1 MNQSQHVIDFPLGE
15 LSPRMLGRYDLE
27 AYQKG
32 AKEITNLWPEFPGGF
47 SQRAGSKHHRTT
59 NGGRFI
65 PWVITPTLAY
75 ILELKA
81 TKLYIYKNDGT
92 AVMNGGS
99 PLEFTTPW
107 DAAAC
112 LLVQRCYG
120 AKAVY
125 LASDQ
130 AAIYELS
137 FIATDSFSFGVI
149 PSMSLAADPAFS
161 GSGEYPAAL
170 GMHDGRLYAGAPV
183 NDPDLI
189 MASYAGNKPAL
200 TFKGTTTSGSNQ
212 ITNVSAVD
220 IARLRVG
227 ETLTSAA
234 FANSTITALGDFSI
248 TISNNASASN
258 ASVDITRPKQVG
270 LYNWNWYETIVSVS
284 KQQRDPARSFDADM
298 TSGNTTLSNIARSS
312 IYDAD
317 TDTGMKV
324 GDRVSGPGI
333 VDKDKLTFVGTATS
347 GSNVITYVS
356 SSVIAKLTIGET
368 ITGSHIPSSQ
378 ITNLGAN
385 SVTISNNATG
395 TSDEATFERD
405 EVRTKIATLGETS
418 LVLDR
423 APTQTGRKNL
433 FAGWADPSV
442 PEYDIVRTE
451 SQVVLSATAFKKR
464 LTGDESCRILWFC
477 SGQNLVVGTLGGERI
492 IAPGTTSQNFAC
504 IKQTAFGSAPVQ
516 PVILGETLFF
526 VSADRKNIRE
536 YYYQDA
542 NQAYHSPNLNIFSDH
557 ILEDGVQDLDFAQ
570 APFPVLFART
580 GAKEII
586 GCAYE
591 RAYNYAAWFRVTL
604 QDATIE
610 SFCVVPDTSGTD
622 TLFCNVKRG
631 STYHLES
638 IRPPVYGDPHVD
650 GFAQA
655 TKTAGQVTG
664 ITWLDG
670 AAVVIYNGA
679 EYAVTLAG
687 GAATL
692 PAAIPDGA
700 SVYIGSAMAWAFE
713 FMPIQAQTYQGGTA
727 ALRTKNITGVIFRL
741 ASTWPFYAAMAGH
754 TAIPVPATG
763 AAIEDVRSPIVG
775 RWATMPSLR
784 LTNKSALGFTIRAAE
799 ITVDAGG

>member
-1 MNQSQHVIDFPLGE
+1 MIQSQHLIDFPLGE
-15 LSPRMLGRYDLE
+15 LSPRMLGRYDLD

-32 AKEITNLWPEFPGGF
+32 AREITNLWPQFPGGF

-65 PWVITPTLAY
+65 PWVITPTIAY

-92 AVMNGGS
+92 AVMDGGS
-99 PLEFTTPW
+99 PLELTTPW
-107 DAAAC
+107 DAAAFP
-112 LLVQRCYG
+112 LVQKCVA
-120 AKAVY
+120 AKSMF

-130 AAIYELS
+130 AAIYELKYQG
-137 FIATDSFSFGVI
+137 TDTFSFGAI
-149 PSMSLAADPAFS
+149 PSMSLAEDPAFS
-161 GSGEYPAAL
+161 GTGEYPAAI
-170 GMHDGRLYAGAPV
+170 GMHDGRIYAGGLV
-183 NDPDLI
+183 NDPDLLL
-189 MASYAGNKPAL
+189 ASYAGNKPVM
-200 TFKGTTTSGSNQ
+200 TFKGTTTNGSNQ

-227 ETLTSAA
+227 EALTCADFSD
-234 FANSTITALGDFSI
+234 STITALGDYTI
-248 TISNNASASN
+248 TINNTANASH
-258 ASVDITRPKQVG
+258 ASVDITRPKQIG
-270 LYNWNWYETIVSVS
+270 LYNWNWYETIVSIS
-284 KQQRDPARSFDADM
+284 KQQRDPARAFEADM
-298 TSGNTTLSNIARSS
+298 TSGNTTLSNIARSA
-312 IYDAD
+312 IYDAE
-317 TDTGMKV
+317 TDTGMKA
-324 GDRVSGPGI
+324 GDRLSGPGI

-368 ITGSHIPSSQ
+368 LTGTHIPSSQ

-385 SVTISNNATG
+385 SVTINNNATG
-395 TSDEATFERD
+395 SSAEATFERD

-423 APTQTGRKNL
+423 APTQTGRKSL
-433 FAGWADPSV
+433 FAGWADPAV
-442 PEYDIVRTE
+442 PEYDTVRTE
-451 SQVVLSATAFKKR
+451 RQVVLSATAFKKR
-464 LTGDESCRILWFC
+464 LTGDESCKILWFC

-492 IAPGTTSQNFAC
+492 IGPGTTSQGFMC
-504 IKQTAFGSAPVQ
+504 QKQTAFGSAPVQ

-526 VSADRKNIRE
+526 VGADRKSIRE

-542 NQAYHSPNLNIFSDH
+542 QQAYHSPNLNIFSDH
-557 ILEDGVQDLDFAQ
+557 ILEDGVQELDFAQ
-570 APFPVLFART
+570 SPFPVLFART
-580 GAKEII
+580 GGKEII

-591 RAYNYAAWFRVTL
+591 RSYSYAAWFRL
-604 QDATIE
+604 NMQGATIE

-622 TLFCNVKRG
+622 TLFLNVKRG
-631 STYHLES
+631 GTYHLES
-638 IRPPVYGDPHVD
+638 VRPPEYGDPHID

-664 ITWLDG
+664 ISWIDG

-679 EYAVTLAG
+679 EYAVTVSA
-687 GAATL
+687 GAAAL

-700 SVYIGSAMAWAFE
+700 AVYIGTTMPWAFE
-713 FMPIQAQTYQGGTA
+713 FMPIQAQTYQGQTA
-727 ALRTKNITGVIFRL
+727 ALRTKNITGVILRL
-741 ASTWPFYAAMAGH
+741 ASTSPFYAAMSGH
-754 TAIPVPATG
+754 TAIEVPATG
-763 AAIEDVRSPIVG
+763 ADVEDIRSPIVG